1 MMPTSVVLLRR
12 APRPDAG
19 RRLIDYLLSAAV
31 ERQMAESAAH
41 MPLRPG
47 VSTPANVRSAE
58 GLRAMA
64 VDYARVS
71 EQIEAQQGW
80 LREWVG
86 L

>member
-1 MMPTSVVLLRR
+1 
-12 APRPDAG
+12 
-19 RRLIDYLLSAAV
+19 
-31 ERQMAESAAH
+31 
-41 MPLRPG
+41 MPLRAG